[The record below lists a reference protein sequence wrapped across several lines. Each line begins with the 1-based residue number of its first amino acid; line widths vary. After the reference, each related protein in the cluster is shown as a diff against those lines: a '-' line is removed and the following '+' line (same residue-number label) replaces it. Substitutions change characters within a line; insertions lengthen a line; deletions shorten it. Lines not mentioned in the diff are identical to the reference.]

1 MITSFVIL
9 VYLAI
14 GFKVA
19 FELRSVVLSIFQF
32 VVAMI
37 LWPIA
42 VLILFSMRDRKNQ
55 QRLIL
60 INE

>member
-1 MITSFVIL
+1 MITAFVIL